1 MKSLC
6 LVVCL
11 MLMGCASE
19 PRKFWTRSDGGPVIA
34 RQFEVDRTICR
45 GESQKANASGTVIA
59 GGGGLA
65 GALAGAAA
73 VENRSEALADV
84 YVGCM
89 AQRGYLVKPDCP
101 PSAKG
106 DCVLTFRPGE
116 TYKSE

>member
-73 VENRSEALADV
+73 AENRNEALGDV
-84 YVGCM
+84 YSGCM

-101 PSAKG
+101 PTAKG
-106 DCVLTFRPGE
+106 DCVLTLRPGE
-116 TYKSE
+116 SYKSE